1 MDYISVTKTNR
12 LFWLGRYYERVS
24 LTLRFIMERYDE
36 MIDSDSFD
44 YHKYCC
50 DIGIPDVYSNT
61 EDFFE
66 RYIFDIS
73 DDFSIRKSAD
83 MMLGNGMVLR
93 DTIGSPT
100 LSYLQMTVYAIDELS
115 GKKMPIGLGLQNIID
130 NIMAFRGSYDD
141 FIDDDKIRNTI
152 KCGASIERLS
162 FCLRAHYM
170 EECTP
175 LELHKL
181 LKRMPRCDLQTNAM
195 SLQALVR
202 QSRIYEGQ
210 YDAEPIKGYELTNA
224 VENLFIV

>member
-1 MDYISVTKTNR
+1 
-12 LFWLGRYYERVS
+12 
-24 LTLRFIMERYDE
+24 
-36 MIDSDSFD
+36 
-44 YHKYCC
+44 
-50 DIGIPDVYSNT
+50 
-61 EDFFE
+61 
-66 RYIFDIS
+66 
-73 DDFSIRKSAD
+73 
-83 MMLGNGMVLR
+83 
-93 DTIGSPT
+93 
-100 LSYLQMTVYAIDELS
+100 
-115 GKKMPIGLGLQNIID
+115 
-130 NIMAFRGSYDD
+130 MAFRGSYDD

-210 YDAEPIKGYELTNA
+210 YDAEPIEGYELTNA